1 MPFTK
6 RNLDDLLAVTAAD
19 DVTGP
24 ELLVPM
30 LEALAR
36 TVDAVFTAAFET
48 QQSSRRLVGYGQVA
62 FESTGDEPE
71 EAEALFWDAWAES
84 PVSWTEPGT
93 AFFGRY
99 PATHPLDPDRL
110 FASRREAADS
120 KMRRT
125 FGRAIRLGHHVLV
138 PLDSPPGSSRRICV
152 ERPLSDRP
160 FDDAALT
167 SLRLVQPHLD
177 AGLKRALNGSPARA
191 LLSPRELEIL
201 AYVRGGTSTK
211 DIAAALWVSPS
222 TVRKHLENVYTK
234 LDVHGRTEAVAKVY
248 AHPGAASP
256 PN

>member
-1 MPFTK
+1 VPFTK

-110 FASRREAADS
+110 FASRRGPPTRRCGAPSAARS
-120 KMRRT
+120 GSGTTSSSRWTRRQ
-125 FGRAIRLGHHVLV
+125 GRAGGSAWSGRSATA
-138 PLDSPPGSSRRICV
+138 PSTTPPSPRCGSSNRI
-152 ERPLSDRP
+152 
-160 FDDAALT
+160 
-167 SLRLVQPHLD
+167 
-177 AGLKRALNGSPARA
+177 
-191 LLSPRELEIL
+191 
-201 AYVRGGTSTK
+201 ST
-211 DIAAALWVSPS
+211 
-222 TVRKHLENVYTK
+222 
-234 LDVHGRTEAVAKVY
+234 
-248 AHPGAASP
+248 PG
-256 PN
+256 